1 MAEPLVHL
9 DRASVHFRSKGS
21 DVIAVHEATAAV
33 HAGDLI
39 AVTGPS
45 GSGKSTLLGLMAGLD
60 LPTTGKITW
69 PAVGAREQLR
79 PRHIGMAFQ
88 AHSLLPALTIAAN
101 VELPLLLLG
110 EENGA
115 RKRAL
120 DLLSVL
126 GLGALANRLPGE
138 LSGGQIQRA
147 AIARAMITRP
157 DLVLADEPTGQ
168 LDQATGQQ
176 LVVSILDAID
186 SSAAAL
192 VIATHDPAI
201 AGRMAIQW
209 RMRHGQLNTA
219 EMADAP

>member
-1 MAEPLVHL
+1 MAEPLVRL
-9 DRASVHFRSKGS
+9 DRASVHFRGKGGN
-21 DVIAVHEATAAV
+21 VMAVHEVTGTV

-60 LPTTGKITW
+60 LPTSGEITW
-69 PAVGAREQLR
+69 PALGPRERLR

-88 AHSLLPALTIAAN
+88 VQSLLPALTIAAN

-120 DLLSVL
+120 DLLSLL

-147 AIARAMITRP
+147 AIARAMIGRP
-157 DLVLADEPTGQ
+157 DLLLADEPTGQ
-168 LDQATGQQ
+168 LDHATGHQ
-176 LVVSILDAID
+176 LV
-186 SSAAAL
+186 
-192 VIATHDPAI
+192 
-201 AGRMAIQW
+201 
-209 RMRHGQLNTA
+209 
-219 EMADAP
+219 APLLA